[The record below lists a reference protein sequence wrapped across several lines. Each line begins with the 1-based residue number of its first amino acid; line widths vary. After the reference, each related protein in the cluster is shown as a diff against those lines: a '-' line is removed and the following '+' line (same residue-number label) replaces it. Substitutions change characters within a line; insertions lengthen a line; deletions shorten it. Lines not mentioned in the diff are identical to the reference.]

1 VRRAVRLAAL
11 GLVLGAAAL
20 CCGCGSAGE
29 SAAALRLQRED
40 LILVARSLS
49 EVAGPVDAEVAAAKA
64 AWPAIAHGLPPRP
77 SGSARLLIAAAAASS
92 AAIHLP
98 TALQE
103 TQVASLTGP
112 AAQIAGLLRSYVL
125 LSSRGWR
132 LIGATLDQ
140 IEHGTP
146 AAARFGRSNVALYIE
161 SVYDGHFTLAQIG
174 KKLHAGYGKLG
185 GAEAFGTALS
195 ERTAAALAARYSE
208 ANDRLHPHVGV
219 RLGS

>member
-1 VRRAVRLAAL
+1 
-11 GLVLGAAAL
+11 VLGAATL
-20 CCGCGSAGE
+20 SCGCGSGGE

-40 LILVARSLS
+40 LIVVARALG
-49 EVAGPVDAEVAAAKA
+49 EVSGPVDAEVAAAKTV
-64 AWPAIAHGLPPRP
+64 WPSIADGLPR
-77 SGSARLLIAAAAASS
+77 RLPESTRVLIAAAASA

-98 TALQE
+98 AALQE
-103 TQVASLTGP
+103 LQVASLTGP

-132 LIGATLDQ
+132 LIGAALDQ
-140 IEHGTP
+140 IEHGTR
-146 AAARFGRSNVALYIE
+146 AAAGFARSNVALYIE

-174 KKLHAGYGKLG
+174 KKLRAGYGKLG
-185 GAEAFGTALS
+185 SGDAFGAALNK
-195 ERTAAALAARYSE
+195 RVVAALAARYSE